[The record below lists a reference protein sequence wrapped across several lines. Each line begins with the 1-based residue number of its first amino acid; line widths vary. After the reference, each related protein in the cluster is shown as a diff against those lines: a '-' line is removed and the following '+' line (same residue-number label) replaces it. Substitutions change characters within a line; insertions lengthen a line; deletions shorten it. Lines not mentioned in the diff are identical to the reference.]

1 MRLFFQFFAL
11 GLLIFIASC
20 SKDLGPTGLS
30 DAEIIQMIQ
39 NSDLEDISKSDL
51 PSESQDVVDNDYFDY
66 MNVATRQASGLGY
79 EVALAGR
86 GYRVGSRHEVY
97 FNLRGRK
104 LDPNDWGDK
113 RGWDKDG
120 YGREFGNKEDWRCFD
135 LVFPLT
141 YNMPDG
147 SSITVE
153 SDEESN
159 WSEIKDWYEENPE
172 LEEKPELQFPVV
184 IFYEDE
190 SVTLSNFEELRGAYS
205 RCEPRRGRDDHKRS
219 RQCFTLVYP
228 LSYTMPDGSVMEV
241 TGDDE
246 EGWSAL
252 KAWYEVNTGYEEV
265 MPNLNYP
272 VDVVFEAEEGE
283 DFVTINSEEEM
294 QEMKEECQ
302 DDWGFRECF
311 TLVYPLSYTMPD
323 GSVMEVTGDDEDGWT
338 TLKNWYEENPG
349 YEEVMP
355 NLNYPVDI
363 VFETE
368 EGENVVTVNSEEE
381 MELAKRD
388 CREDWEEEGEGEEE
402 GEDNDRECFE
412 MVLPVTFVMPD
423 GSLLTVSED
432 SDWLNVRLWYEENG
446 DVEEEPSYQFPVD
459 IVYETEDGN
468 NTVTINSQDEL
479 ESAEEECWEEEGEG
493 EEEGEDNDREC
504 FEMVLPITFVM
515 PDGSLLTVSEEND
528 WLNVRLWYEENGD
541 VEEEP
546 SYQFPVNI
554 SYETEGGYNTVTIQN
569 QEEMEAAE
577 EECWEDE
584 G

>member
-1 MRLFFQFFAL
+1 MRLFFQFSAL

-246 EGWSAL
+246 
-252 KAWYEVNTGYEEV
+252 
-265 MPNLNYP
+265 
-272 VDVVFEAEEGE
+272 
-283 DFVTINSEEEM
+283 
-294 QEMKEECQ
+294 
-302 DDWGFRECF
+302 
-311 TLVYPLSYTMPD
+311 
-323 GSVMEVTGDDEDGWT
+323 DGWT

-388 CREDWEEEGEGEEE
+388 CREDWEEE

-479 ESAEEECWEEEGEG
+479 ESAEEECWEEEGDG
-493 EEEGEDNDREC
+493 EEEGEDND
-504 FEMVLPITFVM
+504 
-515 PDGSLLTVSEEND
+515 S
-528 WLNVRLWYEENGD
+528 
-541 VEEEP
+541 
-546 SYQFPVNI
+546 
-554 SYETEGGYNTVTIQN
+554 
-569 QEEMEAAE
+569 
-577 EECWEDE
+577 
-584 G
+584 